1 MSNLSDLL
9 PAGGGQNAE
18 KFTAT
23 GTLPSGQA
31 VALKADGTVAAVG
44 PTPISENVGTA
55 SAFATPSNTN
65 PFKRI
70 NACYDVASGSHVI
83 AYRDEGDSNKGKAVV
98 ATPSGS
104 SLSYGTPVGFT
115 TGTTTDIGLV
125 YADSVNKFLLHY
137 KDAADLSKGA
147 VRVGTVSGTSMTFGA
162 KADYGD
168 YDESLGEIA
177 WSPDDNVF
185 VVVWDDDNNTG
196 ESRVGTVSGTSISY
210 GTEVSFAPEST
221 NDLGISHLAIGYT
234 TGSKVVVAYRC
245 SSASNQRDSY
255 VRVGTISGTSISWGS
270 RVLLKAGTNG
280 SAWGT
285 KDHSVCYDPISGKV
299 LISYWNE
306 SNSDYPEVVVG
317 TISGTSIS
325 LGTSVVVNS
334 SGASTPPTMVY
345 NAAAQKVVITYI
357 LNSNSTN
364 AFSSLITISGT
375 TPTLSS
381 PLSVVSSP
389 FYQYP
394 ADGIGLSYNSVDKN
408 VLLAYGLPSGNGGGG
423 KALIYTAAY
432 TGTNS
437 TDFLGITAEG
447 ISNGATGSVNLLGG
461 INEAQSGLT
470 IGSDYY
476 VQDDGSLAAGVTSIP
491 FDISGATYTQ
501 SFSVSAQES
510 NPRQI
515 AFNADGTKMFI
526 VGQNGQDVSE
536 YTLSTGFDV
545 STSAFV
551 DAFDVSPQD
560 IYPQGLAFSTDGTKM
575 FVVGIA
581 GVDVNEYTLSTG
593 FDVSTASFV
602 DSFSISAQGADP
614 KNIAFNTDGTK
625 MFIVELAGQDVNEYT
640 LSSGFDVSTASFV
653 DSFSVASEETQ
664 PHGITFNADGTVMFI
679 VGFTGDDVNKY
690 NLSTGFDVS
699 TASFSNITF
708 SVAAEETQPNTI
720 AFSADGSIMFV
731 LGGAGQDVDQ
741 YSTTQTTFA
750 TTVLAGQAISA
761 TTINMRNLT

>member
-18 KFTAT
+18 KFVAS
-23 GTLPSGQA
+23 GTLASGQT
-31 VALKADGTVAAVG
+31 VVLKADGTVEAVG
-44 PTPISENVGTA
+44 FSSTTFTENVGTETQFQNGNPEFA
-55 SAFATPSNTN
+55 SAVFH
-65 PFKRI
+65 
-70 NACYDVASGSHVI
+70 VASGKVVV
-83 AYRDEGDSNKGKAVV
+83 AYRDQSNLGYGKAVV
-98 ATPSGS
+98 GTVSGDTIS
-104 SLSYGTPVGFT
+104 FGTPVTFLADTANWTSACYDSVNEKVVVFYT
-115 TGTTTDIGLV
+115 TGTTG
-125 YADSVNKFLLHY
+125 YAI
-137 KDAADLSKGA
+137 
-147 VRVGTVSGTSMTFGA
+147 VGTVSGTSISFGSA
-162 KADYGD
+162 VTYSTQNPAFTGASFDTSAGKCVVAYSPQSTNGYGT
-168 YDESLGEIA
+168 A
-177 WSPDDNVF
+177 
-185 VVVWDDDNNTG
+185 
-196 ESRVGTVSGTSISY
+196 RVGTVSGTSISF
-210 GTEVSFAPEST
+210 GSEVVWRSDNSAYPVPVYDT
-221 NDLGISHLAIGYT
+221 NANKTVILYRENSIAGHGEAI
-234 TGSKVVVAYRC
+234 
-245 SSASNQRDSY
+245 
-255 VRVGTISGTSISWGS
+255 VGTISGTSMSF
-270 RVLLKAGTNG
+270 G
-280 SAWGT
+280 SAVQFDSSPVTVIHGAYDSLTNQIICVYTKVDAKVVLGT
-285 KDHSVCYDPISGKV
+285 V
-299 LISYWNE
+299 
-306 SNSDYPEVVVG
+306 
-317 TISGTSIS
+317 SGTSIS
-325 LGTSVVVNS
+325 FGAIATAPSSAGSGFNSVAYDSSVNKIVLVYSGGYDPTYSLGTIVLGTVSGTSVTFGTEQTFNTTTVTEHQSAVYD
-334 SGASTPPTMVY
+334 ST
-345 NAAAQKVVITYI
+345 NRKVV
-357 LNSNSTN
+357 
-364 AFSSLITISGT
+364 
-375 TPTLSS
+375 
-381 PLSVVSSP
+381 V
-389 FYQYP
+389 
-394 ADGIGLSYNSVDKN
+394 
-408 VLLAYGLPSGNGGGG
+408 AYGENNASGE
-423 KALIYTAAY
+423 ALVYQAAGTASVS
-432 TGTNS
+432 NLS
-437 TDFLGITAEG
+437 TTTFIGITAEA
-447 ISNGATGSVNLLGG
+447 ISNAATGAVNVYGG

-470 IGSDYY
+470 IASDYY
-476 VQDDGSLAAGVTSIP
+476 VQDDGSLAAGVESIAY
-491 FDISGATYTQ
+491 DISGATYTQ
-501 SFSVSAQES
+501 SFSVSAQET

-575 FVVGIA
+575 FVVGIV

-741 YSTTQTTFA
+741 YAVTQTTFA